1 MGGNHGPDGRHRIM
15 RRGAV
20 VYGADDEVQRW
31 VAKRIPDY
39 TLSSG
44 ARSLA
49 VIKGDRVVAAVV
61 YERCN
66 GHHVEASIA
75 ALPGSGW
82 ADRNTLFQLFA
93 YPFLQLGVQ
102 AVTVLVS
109 MANLES
115 LNLATKLGF
124 QPVAIIP
131 FAATHGA
138 PLVIL
143 QMTIEQCRWI
153 QHGQG
158 EQSAGGTR
166 PVPDGSGRSPIQP
179 A

>member
-1 MGGNHGPDGRHRIM
+1 MGGNHWPDSRNRVVK
-15 RRGAV
+15 RGAV
-20 VYGADDEVQRW
+20 VYGADAEVQEW
-31 VAKRIPDY
+31 VAKRIPEY
-39 TLSSG
+39 VLTPG

-66 GHHVEASIA
+66 GHNVEASIA
-75 ALPGSGW
+75 AIPGSGW

-93 YPFLQLGVQ
+93 YPFAQLGVQ

-109 MANLES
+109 MANIES

-124 QPVAIIP
+124 APVAIVP
-131 FAATHGA
+131 FAAQAGA

-143 QMTIEQCRWI
+143 QMTIEQCRWLR
-153 QHGQG
+153 HGQG
-158 EQSAGGTR
+158 EQGT
-166 PVPDGSGRSPIQP
+166 SGT
-179 A
+179 